1 MTITFK
7 LFSRVLKG
15 GKKTIRLRVY
25 NRVKNLI
32 QDFKITTG
40 LKVYPKFWNKEAERV
55 TRDHPDF
62 EVINNK
68 LSEIKQRRESLLNRF
83 DAGVLSFDAVC
94 NQIMSNS
101 DMNTLDDF
109 IEFKIKELKSD
120 VTYNDYKVKLAGFK
134 KLIGVK
140 GKLTFTALAKKD
152 LIVKAHSNAQKRQKE
167 GTIASRSYNGY
178 IGTIK
183 TIVNLASYLDYTDLK
198 LDIPNMYLS
207 IDKTRD
213 KNQSITKNK
222 GHKVEDVLE
231 SINNITSL
239 KQWEAVSQWMLMF
252 MLRGFYPGDIVK
264 GLKQVNIQ
272 DTDQNQIG
280 NNKMAYANDEIYIY
294 HHRSKSVRPM
304 YIHVFNEPIYSL
316 IRKLKYVAVYNHAD
330 VKIEGKSILA
340 DINDNLSIFDYEM
353 GNNSEAHKKFWK
365 HRQRRLAVVGEL
377 KIIKAR
383 KTFNQTAQRLE
394 ISSDVRALL
403 LGQSASNKILN
414 EHYNDNTI
422 PELLEKVDKAHR
434 DVLHKFRCEEIL
446 DRLLVKLKYL
456 INKNKLPRWLLALSG
471 VGIKN
476 RNILVC
482 TGMSGTFNNPEF
494 DLTKVVDPK
503 FRKYFSNFKRSEDV
517 DEINLVYLGKLL
529 REFKEAE
536 QRLSKI
542 KELIV

>member
-25 NRVKNLI
+25 SRVKDSI

-40 LKVYPKFWNKEAERV
+40 LKVYPKFWDKEAERV
-55 TRDHPDF
+55 TKDHPDF
-62 EVINNK
+62 EVINTK

-83 DAGVLSFDAVC
+83 DADVLSFDAVC

-109 IEFKIKELKSD
+109 IEVKIKELKSD

-134 KLIGVK
+134 KLVGVK

-167 GTIASRSYNGY
+167 GTLASRSYNGY

-183 TIVNLASYLDYTDLK
+183 AIVNLACYLDYTDLK

-280 NNKMAYANDEIYIY
+280 NDKMAYAKDEIYIY

-304 YIHVFNEPIYSL
+304 YIHVFQKPIFSL
-316 IRKLKYVAVYNHAD
+316 IRMLKFVAVYNHSD
-330 VKIEGKSILA
+330 LEVGGKSMLA
-340 DINDNLSIFDYEM
+340 DINDNLSIFDYDM
-353 GNNSEAHKKFWK
+353 DNNSEAHKKFWR
-365 HRQRRLAVVGEL
+365 HRQRRLAVVGGL

-383 KTFNQTAQRLE
+383 KTFNQTAQSLE
-394 ISSDVRALL
+394 ISSDVRSLL
-403 LGQSASNKILN
+403 LGQSASNNILN

-422 PELLEKVDKAHR
+422 PELLDKVDEAHR
-434 DVLHKFRCEEIL
+434 DVLERFRCEEIL

-456 INKNKLPRWLLALSG
+456 VNKNKLPQWLLCRSG
-471 VGIKN
+471 IVKIGRDI
-476 RNILVC
+476 IVI
-482 TGMSGTFNNPEF
+482 TGMKGSTEKPEPIIA
-494 DLTKVVDPK
+494 KIVDPK
-503 FRKYFSNFKRSEDV
+503 FRKYFNKYNRTNATDFIDALPMVQEFV
-517 DEINLVYLGKLL
+517 D
-529 REFKEAE
+529 AE
-536 QRLSKI
+536 QRLSQI
-542 KELIV
+542 KELLT

>member
-25 NRVKNLI
+25 NRVKNSI

-55 TRDHPDF
+55 TKDHPDF

-280 NNKMAYANDEIYIY
+280 NQKRTYAIDEIYIY

-304 YIHVFNEPIYSL
+304 YVHIFQKPIFSL
-316 IRKLKYVAVYNHAD
+316 IRKLKFVAVYNHAD
-330 VKIEGKSILA
+330 LEIGGKTILA
-340 DINDNLSIFDYEM
+340 DINDNLSIFDYDM
-353 GNNSEAHKKFWK
+353 DNNSESHKKFWK
-365 HRQRRLAVVGEL
+365 HRQRRLAVVGGL
-377 KIIKAR
+377 RIIKAR

-394 ISSDVRALL
+394 ISSDVRSLL
-403 LGQSASNKILN
+403 LGQSASNNILN

-422 PELLEKVDKAHR
+422 PELLDKVDEAHR
-434 DVLHKFRCEEIL
+434 DVLEMFRCEEIL

-456 INKNKLPRWLLALSG
+456 VNKNKLPGWLLCESPVFKNG
-471 VGIKN
+471 RDITVVTGIKGS
-476 RNILVC
+476 ID
-482 TGMSGTFNNPEF
+482 NPEPIN
-494 DLTKVVDPK
+494 TNIVDSK
-503 FRKYFSNFKRSEDV
+503 FRKYFSKYNSTEVQDFSITYPMV
-517 DEINLVYLGKLL
+517 Q
-529 REFKEAE
+529 EFIDAE

>member
-280 NNKMAYANDEIYIY
+280 NDKMAYAKDEIYIY

-340 DINDNLSIFDYEM
+340 DINDNLSIFDYDM
-353 GNNSEAHKKFWK
+353 DNNSEAHKKFWR
-365 HRQRRLAVVGEL
+365 HRQRRLAVVGGL

-383 KTFNQTAQRLE
+383 KTFNQTAQSLE
-394 ISSDVRALL
+394 ISSDVRSLL
-403 LGQSASNKILN
+403 LGQSASNNILN

-422 PELLEKVDKAHR
+422 PELLDKVDEAHR
-434 DVLHKFRCEEIL
+434 DVLEMFRCEEIL

-456 INKNKLPRWLLALSG
+456 VNKNKLPGWLLCESPVFKNGRDITVVIG
-471 VGIKN
+471 VEGG
-476 RNILVC
+476 L
-482 TGMSGTFNNPEF
+482 NNPEPII
-494 DLTKVVDPK
+494 TKIVDPK
-503 FRKYFSNFKRSEDV
+503 FRKYFNKYNSTEVQDFSITYPMV
-517 DEINLVYLGKLL
+517 Q
-529 REFKEAE
+529 EFIDAE

>member
-25 NRVKNLI
+25 SRVKDSI

-40 LKVYPKFWNKEAERV
+40 LKVYPKFWDKEAERV
-55 TRDHPDF
+55 TKDHPDF
-62 EVINNK
+62 EVINTK

-109 IEFKIKELKSD
+109 IEVKIKELKSD

-167 GTIASRSYNGY
+167 GTLASRSYNGY

-183 TIVNLASYLDYTDLK
+183 AIVNLACYLDYTDLK

-231 SINNITSL
+231 SIKNITSL
-239 KQWEAVSQWMLMF
+239 KQWEAVSHWMLMF

-280 NNKMAYANDEIYIY
+280 NDKMAYAKDEIYIY

-304 YIHVFNEPIYSL
+304 YIHVFQKPIFSL
-316 IRKLKYVAVYNHAD
+316 IRMLKFVAVYNHSD
-330 VKIEGKSILA
+330 LEVGGKSMLA
-340 DINDNLSIFDYEM
+340 DINDNLSIFDYDM
-353 GNNSEAHKKFWK
+353 DNNSEAHKKFWR
-365 HRQRRLAVVGEL
+365 HRQRRLAVVGGL

-383 KTFNQTAQRLE
+383 KTFNQTAQSLE
-394 ISSDVRALL
+394 ISSDVRSLL
-403 LGQSASNKILN
+403 LGQSASNNILN

-422 PELLEKVDKAHR
+422 PELLDKVDEAHR
-434 DVLHKFRCEEIL
+434 DVLERFRCEEIL

-456 INKNKLPRWLLALSG
+456 VNKNKLPQWLLCRSG
-471 VGIKN
+471 IVKIGRDI
-476 RNILVC
+476 IVI
-482 TGMSGTFNNPEF
+482 TGMKGSIEKPEPIIA
-494 DLTKVVDPK
+494 KIVDPK
-503 FRKYFSNFKRSEDV
+503 FRKYFNKYNRTNATDFIDALPMVQEFV
-517 DEINLVYLGKLL
+517 D
-529 REFKEAE
+529 AE
-536 QRLSKI
+536 QRLSQI
-542 KELIV
+542 KELLT

>member
-25 NRVKNLI
+25 SRVKDSI

-40 LKVYPKFWNKEAERV
+40 LKVYPKFWDKEAERV
-55 TRDHPDF
+55 TKDHPDF
-62 EVINNK
+62 EVINTK

-109 IEFKIKELKSD
+109 IEVKIKELKSD

-134 KLIGVK
+134 KLVGVK

-167 GTIASRSYNGY
+167 GTLASRSYNGY

-183 TIVNLASYLDYTDLK
+183 AIVNLACYLDYTDLK

-231 SINNITSL
+231 SIKNITSL
-239 KQWEAVSQWMLMF
+239 KQWEAVSHWMLMF

-280 NNKMAYANDEIYIY
+280 NDKMAYAKDEIYIY

-304 YIHVFNEPIYSL
+304 YIHVFQKPIFSL
-316 IRKLKYVAVYNHAD
+316 IRMLKFVAVYNHSD
-330 VKIEGKSILA
+330 LEVGGKSMLA
-340 DINDNLSIFDYEM
+340 DINDNLSIFDYDM
-353 GNNSEAHKKFWK
+353 DNNSEAHKKFWK
-365 HRQRRLAVVGEL
+365 HRQRRLAVVGGL

-383 KTFNQTAQRLE
+383 KTFNQTAQSLE
-394 ISSDVRALL
+394 ISSDVRSLL
-403 LGQSASNKILN
+403 LGQSASNNILN

-422 PELLEKVDKAHR
+422 PELLDKVDEAHR
-434 DVLHKFRCEEIL
+434 DVLERFRCEEIL

-456 INKNKLPRWLLALSG
+456 VNKNKLPQWLLCRSG
-471 VGIKN
+471 IVKIGRDI
-476 RNILVC
+476 IVI
-482 TGMSGTFNNPEF
+482 TGMKGSIEKPEPIIA
-494 DLTKVVDPK
+494 KIVDPK
-503 FRKYFSNFKRSEDV
+503 FRKYFNKYNRTNATDFIDALPMVQEFV
-517 DEINLVYLGKLL
+517 D
-529 REFKEAE
+529 AE
-536 QRLSKI
+536 QRLSQI
-542 KELIV
+542 KELLT

>member
-25 NRVKNLI
+25 SRVKDSI

-40 LKVYPKFWNKEAERV
+40 LKVYPKFWDKEAERV
-55 TRDHPDF
+55 TKDHPDF
-62 EVINNK
+62 EVINTK

-109 IEFKIKELKSD
+109 IEVKIKELKSD

-134 KLIGVK
+134 KLVGVK

-167 GTIASRSYNGY
+167 GTLASRSYNGY

-183 TIVNLASYLDYTDLK
+183 AIVNLACYLDYTDLK

-231 SINNITSL
+231 SIKNITSL
-239 KQWEAVSQWMLMF
+239 KQWEAVSHWMLMF

-280 NNKMAYANDEIYIY
+280 NQKRTYAIDEIYIY

-304 YIHVFNEPIYSL
+304 YIHIFQKPIFSL
-316 IRKLKYVAVYNHAD
+316 IRKLKFVAVYNHSD
-330 VKIEGKSILA
+330 LEVGGKSILA
-340 DINDNLSIFDYEM
+340 DINDNLSIFDYDM
-353 GNNSEAHKKFWK
+353 DNNSEAHKKFWR
-365 HRQRRLAVVGEL
+365 HRQRRLAVVGGL

-383 KTFNQTAQRLE
+383 KTFNQTAQSLE
-394 ISSDVRALL
+394 ISSDVRSLL
-403 LGQSASNKILN
+403 LGQSASNNILN

-422 PELLEKVDKAHR
+422 PELLDKVDEAHR
-434 DVLHKFRCEEIL
+434 DVLERFRCEEIL

-456 INKNKLPRWLLALSG
+456 VNKNKLPQWLLCRSG
-471 VGIKN
+471 IVKIGRDI
-476 RNILVC
+476 IVI
-482 TGMSGTFNNPEF
+482 TGMKGSIEKPEPIIA
-494 DLTKVVDPK
+494 KIVDPK
-503 FRKYFSNFKRSEDV
+503 FRKYFNKYNRTNATDFIDALPMVQEFV
-517 DEINLVYLGKLL
+517 D
-529 REFKEAE
+529 AE
-536 QRLSKI
+536 QRLSQI
-542 KELIV
+542 KELLT

>member
-25 NRVKNLI
+25 SRVKDSI

-40 LKVYPKFWNKEAERV
+40 LKVYPKFWDKEAERV
-55 TRDHPDF
+55 TKDHPDF
-62 EVINNK
+62 EVINTK

-109 IEFKIKELKSD
+109 IEVKIKELKSD

-134 KLIGVK
+134 KLVGVK

-167 GTIASRSYNGY
+167 GTLASRSYNGY

-183 TIVNLASYLDYTDLK
+183 AIVNLACYLDYTDLK

-239 KQWEAVSQWMLMF
+239 KQWEAVSHWMLMF

-280 NNKMAYANDEIYIY
+280 NDKMAYAKDEIYIY

-304 YIHVFNEPIYSL
+304 YIHVFQKPIFSL
-316 IRKLKYVAVYNHAD
+316 IRMLKFVAVYNHSD
-330 VKIEGKSILA
+330 LEVGGKSMLA
-340 DINDNLSIFDYEM
+340 DINDNLSIFDYDM
-353 GNNSEAHKKFWK
+353 DNNSEAHKKFWR
-365 HRQRRLAVVGEL
+365 HRQRRLAVVGGL

-383 KTFNQTAQRLE
+383 KTFNQTAQSLE
-394 ISSDVRALL
+394 ISSDVRSLL
-403 LGQSASNKILN
+403 LGQSASNNILN

-422 PELLEKVDKAHR
+422 PELLDKVDEAHR
-434 DVLHKFRCEEIL
+434 DVLERFRCEEIL

-456 INKNKLPRWLLALSG
+456 VNKNKLPQWLLCRSG
-471 VGIKN
+471 IVKIGRDI
-476 RNILVC
+476 IVI
-482 TGMSGTFNNPEF
+482 TGMKGSIEKPEPIIA
-494 DLTKVVDPK
+494 KIVDPK
-503 FRKYFSNFKRSEDV
+503 FRKYFNKYNRTNATDFIDALPMVQEFV
-517 DEINLVYLGKLL
+517 D
-529 REFKEAE
+529 AE
-536 QRLSKI
+536 QRLSQI